1 MSDGREVTALL
12 RRWCAGESEALDSI
26 YQILGRDL
34 QSIAHHQLRKSVR
47 GIDLCTLELVDE
59 VLSRFMQL
67 ANDRRLSFENRQHF
81 ISRFA
86 ILAKHSYFD
95 EVRRRLADKR
105 GGGDQRLSSEDG
117 DFVDDKLV
125 RFWSLYEA
133 LVRLEKHD
141 ESAHTVF
148 VYCECTGLSVQEV
161 ADLLG
166 VSRQT
171 ATKYKKTAKDFLAE
185 EIGKIDPS
193 SLSQFVLAERRN
205 RQ

>member
-1 MSDGREVTALL
+1 MSAGGEVTALL
-12 RRWCAGESEALDSI
+12 RRWCAGESDALDSI

-59 VLSRFMQL
+59 VLSRFMRL
-67 ANDRRLSFENRQHF
+67 ANDRRLSFENRKHF

-95 EVRRRLADKR
+95 EIRWRLADKR
-105 GGGDQRLSSEDG
+105 GGGDLKLPLDEG
-117 DFVDDKLV
+117 DFVDDRLV

-133 LVRLEKHD
+133 LNRLETYH
-141 ESAHTVF
+141 EPAHAVF
-148 VYCECTGLSVQEV
+148 VYSECTGLSMQEV

-171 ATKYKKTAKDFLAE
+171 ATEYKKIAKGFLSG

-193 SLSQFVLAERRN
+193 ALPRFVVSEKKDR
-205 RQ
+205 